1 MNPPFEIKKADE
13 LLDAEFIAKWRDRL
27 ALDPLRRS
35 ALRAILDRFVA
46 AGGPV
51 KVEEFPAEVQ
61 AAIARLDEKDL
72 ILVEDGQIRVAYP
85 FSGAP
90 TAFVVVLP
98 DGRERYAVCAID
110 ALGIP
115 AMLGQLVSI
124 RSSCHH
130 CGEPMELDVAPDGPV
145 GSGEVMVWV
154 GKRGDIRQKACASI
168 CLTLNFFRS
177 SEHLESW
184 RAAHPDAPGAAAVLD
199 EAFKLARKVFGEL
212 LPAILAG

>member
-13 LLDAEFIAKWRDRL
+13 LLDAEFIAKWEERRRI
-27 ALDPLRRS
+27 DPLARS
-35 ALRAILDRFVA
+35 ALRTILDRFIA
-46 AGGPV
+46 GGGPV
-51 KVEEFPAEVQ
+51 TVSEFPAEAR

-85 FSGAP
+85 FSG
-90 TAFVVVLP
+90 TRTTFIVVLP
-98 DGRERYAVCAID
+98 DGRQRYAVCAID

-115 AMLGQLVSI
+115 AMLGQPVSI

-130 CGEPMELDVAPDGPV
+130 CGEPVELGVGPDGPV

-177 SEHLESW
+177 EEHLRSW
-184 RAAHPDAPGAAAVLD
+184 WKSHPNVPGAAAVLE
-199 EAFKLARKVFGEL
+199 EAFKVAAKIFGEFL
-212 LPAILAG
+212 REL